1 MSSPRLVLKRAAGRS
16 SGQSSDDFDVLTEG
30 VIVGRIMRDAT
41 APETAQWF
49 WSLAYGYHKDRSPT
63 YGYAAT
69 RVAAMADLARSW
81 RRE

>member
-1 MSSPRLVLKRAAGRS
+1 M
-16 SGQSSDDFDVLTEG
+16 
-30 VIVGRIMRDAT
+30 GRIMRDAT

>member
-1 MSSPRLVLKRAAGRS
+1 MSREPLFLKRTATSRT
-16 SGQSSDDFDVLTEG
+16 SGDDDYDVLAEG

-41 APETAQWF
+41 APEAAQWF

-69 RVAAMADLARSW
+69 RVAAMADFAKSW

>member
-1 MSSPRLVLKRAAGRS
+1 M
-16 SGQSSDDFDVLTEG
+16 
-30 VIVGRIMRDAT
+30 GRIMRDAT
-41 APETAQWF
+41 APEAAQWF